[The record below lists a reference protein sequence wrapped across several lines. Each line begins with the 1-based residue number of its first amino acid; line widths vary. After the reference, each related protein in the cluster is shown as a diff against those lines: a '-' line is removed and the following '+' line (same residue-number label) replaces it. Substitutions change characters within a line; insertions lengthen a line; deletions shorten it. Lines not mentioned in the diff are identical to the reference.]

1 MTATSPWSN
10 VGARIGARRGRLAP
24 AGCRW
29 LSATSWRRSCRA
41 QPLSRSVHQKSTQKV
56 HRRRFPRLIR
66 FRLRFNR
73 QDFSDAGAGAPFIW
87 EELLCVDGRPAKL
100 TIGAAMAASA
110 SRALRLADE
119 LGRRPTD
126 DELIVVVRPCFVGR
140 EDFVEAGLGVADFEL
155 RRRTSMTRS

>member
-1 MTATSPWSN
+1 M
-10 VGARIGARRGRLAP
+10 
-24 AGCRW
+24 
-29 LSATSWRRSCRA
+29 
-41 QPLSRSVHQKSTQKV
+41 HQKSTQKV

>member
-1 MTATSPWSN
+1 
-10 VGARIGARRGRLAP
+10 
-24 AGCRW
+24 
-29 LSATSWRRSCRA
+29 
-41 QPLSRSVHQKSTQKV
+41 
-56 HRRRFPRLIR
+56 LIR
-66 FRLRFNR
+66 FRLHFNR

-100 TIGAAMAASA
+100 TSGAAMAASA

-155 RRRTSMTRS
+155 RLSRFGKRSRRSPAQATGARLPSPRRQTARQ